1 MKMKKLEKKIS
12 KLEEQKL
19 KKPSSRLD
27 KKIIK
32 LEKKKVK
39 LEKWLKIK
47 LPLRILIKGVAT
59 WLIIGG
65 VCYGC
70 SYIPVVREVKMA
82 TMAAIAY
89 ATPEPVTKVL
99 DVVTLNVGVNK
110 DDFEWLK
117 TRLQNYINGEIELNV
132 KQDESESNY
141 IYIYD
146 EDSDAC
152 YIDYNSE
159 NQPSDEEYINDKNKE
174 IDELTEKALGTS
186 INNVNSMSI
195 PEILMRVSINSTPEL
210 ISKILDTTNLT
221 TESKQILE
229 KDINKALK
237 IIPKLNN
244 TEINE
249 LIELITN
256 MFNNN
261 EIINQANTQKENT
274 QMLMELE
281 QEQLKALQNGE
292 NDRVHQIQEQ
302 IDQIQQELN
311 ELQNQ

>member
-117 TRLQNYINGEIELNV
+117 TRLQNYINGEIQLNV

-274 QMLMELE
+274 QMLTELE

-302 IDQIQQELN
+302 IDRIQQELN